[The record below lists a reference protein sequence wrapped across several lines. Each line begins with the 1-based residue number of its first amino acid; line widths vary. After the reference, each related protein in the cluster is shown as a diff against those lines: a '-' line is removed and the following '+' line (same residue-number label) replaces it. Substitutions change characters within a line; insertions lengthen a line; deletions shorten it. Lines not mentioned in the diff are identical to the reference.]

1 MSKEYQ
7 ILPAILE
14 KRKKDINKKLALV
27 SDFASW
33 AQIDVVDGAFAP
45 MITWPYTANFFDSF
59 LHNYS
64 LKKADANLEL
74 HLMLNYP
81 LDFLEQYGNLGAK
94 RLIAH
99 VESEQTNELIENWK
113 KFGFAEFG
121 LSFKLRTDLSKY
133 RHLGDL
139 SVIQIMCIDEIGKQG
154 SKFSELSIEKV
165 KKARSIFDHYVRIA
179 VDGGIKD
186 TNIKELYLAGARQ
199 FAVGSF
205 IFKSANPKETYQR
218 LENILQNQNMLK

>member
-59 LHNYS
+59 LGNYF
-64 LKKADANLEL
+64 LKKAEINLEL
-74 HLMLNYP
+74 HLMLDYP
-81 LDFLEQYGNLGAK
+81 LDFLKQYGNLGAK
-94 RLIAH
+94 RLLVH
-99 VESEQTNELIENWK
+99 VENEQIDELIANWRG
-113 KFGFAEFG
+113 FGFVEFG
-121 LSFKLRTDLSKY
+121 LSFKLNTDFSRFKDVQ
-133 RHLGDL
+133 DL
-139 SVIQIMCIDEIGKQG
+139 SVIQVMCIEEIGKQG
-154 SKFSELSIEKV
+154 SQFSTLAIDKV
-165 KKARSIFDHYVRIA
+165 KKAREIFDNNVSIA
-179 VDGGIKD
+179 TDGGIKD

-205 IFKSANPKETYQR
+205 IFKNSNPKEAYHR
-218 LENILQNQNMLK
+218 LENILQN